1 MKAITMTMLAVLT
14 AVLGFAATVA
24 WAAEE
29 ARPDLRVAETVICAC
44 LGQGNVA

>member
-1 MKAITMTMLAVLT
+1 MKTIPVTMLAVLT

-29 ARPDLRVAETVICAC
+29 ARPEVRVADTVICAC
-44 LGQGNVA
+44 LGQGHVA